1 MKERLTGRQFRHL
14 PRCASPTVC
23 FRLTRIDALKIK
35 DIGLLIFLAEERF
48 SCPDSPHRRITSV
61 RAWYMSYN
69 VDDFS
74 DRSFGSPCAHT
85 LHNVWLPSSSL
96 SRESATTSAS
106 SIRVVPG
113 AMIGGCQENAP
124 FTSDTN
130 VSQLDHL
137 RDILQALPTKGPCI
151 SVFDN
156 NFIQTIGAS
165 SIVSYHNLGKATG
178 YIRISWWNG
187 CYQLDLTHIKRLPMR
202 RSL

>member
-1 MKERLTGRQFRHL
+1 MTRS
-14 PRCASPTVC
+14 ASPTVC
-23 FRLTRIDALKIK
+23 FRLTRVDALKIK

-48 SCPDSPHRRITSV
+48 SCPDSPHGRVTSV
-61 RAWYMSYN
+61 RAWNMSYK
-69 VDDFS
+69 VDDS
-74 DRSFGSPCAHT
+74 SGRSCGSPCAHT
-85 LHNVWLPSSSL
+85 LHNVWLPLRHLAGESTAPRAAVQRSL
-96 SRESATTSAS
+96 AVIVACTVHST
-106 SIRVVPG
+106 
-113 AMIGGCQENAP
+113 
-124 FTSDTN
+124 FTSDTS